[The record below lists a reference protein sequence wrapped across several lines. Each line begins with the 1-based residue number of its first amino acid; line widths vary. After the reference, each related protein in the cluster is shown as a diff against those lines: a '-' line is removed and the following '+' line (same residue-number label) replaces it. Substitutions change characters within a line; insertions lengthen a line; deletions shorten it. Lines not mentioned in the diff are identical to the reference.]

1 MIKEKLE
8 RIDSLFK
15 EKRPEYYSYLQD
27 EVSDDKIVELEK
39 ILPGKLPPEFIELY
53 KWKNGQ
59 DPRKFHSFYEN
70 RMFMPIEEI
79 IEIKEL
85 MDGMIGYDFEDPKY
99 WRKGWIPFLS
109 NGGGSHLCLDLVAED
124 GGTKNQLIGFWKA
137 DEDRDAEFS
146 NISEWLDEV
155 IDELVND
162 LYDED

>member
-109 NGGGSHLCLDLVAED
+109 NGGGSHLC
-124 GGTKNQLIGFWKA
+124 
-137 DEDRDAEFS
+137 
-146 NISEWLDEV
+146 
-155 IDELVND
+155 
-162 LYDED
+162 